1 MFMEILHERCCGLDV
16 HKKSI
21 TACIITP
28 KGKEIRTFE
37 TMTRN
42 LMELV
47 DWVKSNRCSHVA
59 MESTG
64 DYWKPMYNLLEQED
78 LQPMVVNA
86 QHIKAVPGRKTD
98 IKDAEWIARL
108 LRYGLV
114 QGSFIPN
121 REQRELREVVRY
133 RRSIIEE
140 RTREVNRIQKVL
152 EGGNI
157 KLSSVASNILG
168 VSARNML
175 EAIIKGENDITI
187 LADFAQKKLKHK
199 KEELKLALE
208 GRLGDHQLQMIEKQ
222 LAHIDYINGLIS
234 ELDEEIEKRMAPF
247 SKDLELIDSI
257 PGVGKRTAE
266 QILAEIG
273 TDMSRFPTPGHL
285 CSWAGMTPGHDE
297 SAGKK
302 KSSKTRKGNKKLR
315 SALTEAAKA
324 ASRKKNT
331 YLSAQY
337 HRIAARRGKNK
348 AAVAVG
354 HTILYLVHI
363 LLTRKQEYVDLGF
376 NYFDERKKEIVI
388 KNSIKRL
395 ESLGL
400 AVTIQEQTA

>member
-1 MFMEILHERCCGLDV
+1 MEVLHERCCGLDV

-28 KGKEIRTFE
+28 EGKEIRTFE

-47 DWVKSNRCSHVA
+47 DWIKSKRCSHVA

-64 DYWKPMYNLLEQED
+64 DYWKPIYNLLEPED

-98 IKDAEWIARL
+98 VKDAEWIARL

-114 QGSFIPN
+114 QGSFIPD
-121 REQRELREVVRY
+121 REQRELREFVRY

-140 RTREVNRIQKVL
+140 RTREVNRLQKVL

-157 KLSSVASNILG
+157 KLSSVASDVLG

-175 EAIIKGENDITI
+175 EAIIKGEKDTSI
-187 LADFAQKKLKHK
+187 LADFALKRLKRK

-208 GRLGDHQLQMIEKQ
+208 GRIGDHQLQMIEIQ
-222 LAHIDYINGLIS
+222 LAHIDYINGVING
-234 ELDEEIEKRMAPF
+234 LDEEIEKRMAPF
-247 SKDLELIDSI
+247 AKDLELLDSI
-257 PGVGKRTAE
+257 PGVGKQTAE

-324 ASRKKNT
+324 ASRQKNT

-354 HTILYLVHI
+354 HTILSLVHI

-400 AVTIQEQTA
+400 VVTVQEQTA

>member
-1 MFMEILHERCCGLDV
+1 MEVLHERCCGLDV

-21 TACIITP
+21 TACIISP
-28 KGKEIRTFE
+28 KGKEIRTFS

-42 LMELV
+42 LIDLV
-47 DWVKSNRCSHVA
+47 DWVKNNRCSHVA

-64 DYWKPMYNLLEQED
+64 DYWKPIYNLLETED
-78 LQPMVVNA
+78 LQPIVVNA

-98 IKDAEWIARL
+98 VKDAEWIARL

-121 REQRELREVVRY
+121 RDQRELREVVRY
-133 RRSIIEE
+133 RRSIVEE
-140 RTREVNRIQKVL
+140 RTREVNRLQKVL
-152 EGGNI
+152 EGGNV
-157 KLSSVASNILG
+157 KLSSVASDVLC
-168 VSARNML
+168 VSGRNML
-175 EAIIKGENDITI
+175 EAMIKGEEDPSV
-187 LADFAQKKLKHK
+187 LADLALQRLKNK

-208 GRLGDHQLQMIEKQ
+208 GLLGAHQLFMLEKQ
-222 LAHIDYINGLIS
+222 LAHIDYLNELINK
-234 ELDEEIEKRMAPF
+234 LDEEIEKRMTPF
-247 SKDLELIDSI
+247 KEELKLLDSI

-266 QILAEIG
+266 QIIAEVG

-302 KSSKTRKGNKKLR
+302 KSTKTRKGNKKLR
-315 SALTEAAKA
+315 CALTEAAKSA
-324 ASRKKNT
+324 ARKKNT

-337 HRIAARRGKNK
+337 HRIAGRRGKNK
-348 AAVAVG
+348 AAIAVG
-354 HTILYLVHI
+354 HTILSLVHI
-363 LLTRKQEYVDLGF
+363 LLTRKQEYVDLGYT
-376 NYFDERKKEIVI
+376 YFDERKKDILV

-400 AVTIQEQTA
+400 IVTVQEQTA

>member
-1 MFMEILHERCCGLDV
+1 MDVLHERCCGLDV

-28 KGKEIRTFE
+28 KGREIKTFE

-42 LMELV
+42 LIELV
-47 DWVKSNRCSHVA
+47 DWIKSNRCSHVA

-64 DYWKPMYNLLEQED
+64 DYWKPIYNLLELED
-78 LQPMVVNA
+78 LQPVLVNA

-98 IKDAEWIARL
+98 VKDAEWIARL
-108 LRYGLV
+108 LRHGLV
-114 QGSFIPN
+114 QGSFVPD
-121 REQRELREVVRY
+121 REQRELREIVRY

-140 RTREVNRIQKVL
+140 RAREVNRIQKVL

-157 KLSSVASNILG
+157 KLASVASNILG

-175 EAIIKGENDITI
+175 EAIINGEEDTTV
-187 LADFAQKKLKHK
+187 LADFAQKKLKSK
-199 KEELKLALE
+199 KADLKLALE
-208 GRLGDHQLQMIEKQ
+208 GRLGPHQLLMIEKQ
-222 LAHIDYINGLIS
+222 LGHIDYLDDLIK
-234 ELDEEIEKRMAPF
+234 ELDEEIEKRMLPF
-247 SKDLELIDSI
+247 SEDLELLDSI
-257 PGVGKRTAE
+257 PGVGKRTAQ
-266 QILAEIG
+266 QIIAEVG

-302 KSSKTRKGNKKLR
+302 KSAKTRKGNKKLR
-315 SALTEAAKA
+315 SSLTEAAKA
-324 ASRKKNT
+324 AGRQKNN

-337 HRIAARRGKNK
+337 HRIAARRGKNR

-354 HTILYLVHI
+354 HSILSLVHI

-376 NYFDERKKEIVI
+376 DYFDQRKKEILV
-388 KNSIKRL
+388 KQSIKRL

-400 AVTIQEQTA
+400 TVTIQEQTAS

>member
-1 MFMEILHERCCGLDV
+1 MEVLHERCCGLDV

-28 KGKEIRTFE
+28 KGKEIRTFS

-42 LMELV
+42 LIELV
-47 DWVKSNRCSHVA
+47 DWVKKSLCSHVA

-64 DYWKPMYNLLEQED
+64 DYWKPIYNLLETED
-78 LQPMVVNA
+78 LKPIVVNA
-86 QHIKAVPGRKTD
+86 QHIKTVPGRKTD
-98 IKDAEWIARL
+98 VKDAEWIARL

-121 REQRELREVVRY
+121 RDQRELKEVVRY
-133 RRSIIEE
+133 RRSIVEE
-140 RTREVNRIQKVL
+140 RTREVNRLQKVL

-157 KLSSVASNILG
+157 KLSSVASDVLG
-168 VSARNML
+168 VSGRNML
-175 EAIIKGENDITI
+175 EAMIKGEEDPSV
-187 LADFAQKKLKHK
+187 LADFALKKLKYK
-199 KEELKLALE
+199 KGDLKLALE
-208 GRLGDHQLQMIEKQ
+208 GSLGAHQLFMLEKQ
-222 LAHIDYINGLIS
+222 LAHIDYLNELIS
-234 ELDEEIEKRMAPF
+234 KLDEEIEKRMTPF
-247 SKDLELIDSI
+247 AEELELLDSI

-266 QILAEIG
+266 QIIAEVG
-273 TDMSRFPTPGHL
+273 TDMSRFSTPGHL

-302 KSSKTRKGNKKLR
+302 KSTKTRKGNKKLR

-324 ASRKKNT
+324 AARKKNN

-348 AAVAVG
+348 ASIAVG
-354 HTILYLVHI
+354 HTILSLVHI
-363 LLTRKQEYVDLGF
+363 LLTRKQEYVDLGY
-376 NYFDERKKEIVI
+376 NYFDERKKDILI
-388 KNSIKRL
+388 KNSVKRL

-400 AVTIQEQTA
+400 IVTIQEQTA